1 MNEEKLI
8 SLMENFSGQK
18 FQWIKTNNPQLLGKV
33 VTCRNIE
40 PRGDRFMAQFDDGS
54 SVDSAQLNTSLMMI
68 TNDMPPLTKAEV
80 ESIAGPR
87 RPTPTP
93 NPVSQSA
100 RPANN
105 PVQQV
110 QSAPSVNVGPKSNMF
125 DMFSSENSQIT
136 LSLLVKLPDKKLL
149 RMMYTSA
156 EDKEKFL
163 DELSE
168 YVSREINNSVIKDSI
183 SSMVAPQAPP
193 RREKAGQ
200 TITVSEIHET

>member
-1 MNEEKLI
+1 
-8 SLMENFSGQK
+8 MENFSGQK

-87 RPTPTP
+87 RPAPTP
-93 NPVSQSA
+93 NPVSQPA
-100 RPANN
+100 RPTNVNN
-105 PVQQV
+105 PMQPV
-110 QSAPSVNVGPKSNMF
+110 QSAPVVNVGPKSNMF

-193 RREKAGQ
+193 RREKASQ
-200 TITVSEIHET
+200 TITVNEIHET

>member
-1 MNEEKLI
+1 M
-8 SLMENFSGQK
+8 
-18 FQWIKTNNPQLLGKV
+18 
-33 VTCRNIE
+33 
-40 PRGDRFMAQFDDGS
+40 
-54 SVDSAQLNTSLMMI
+54 
-68 TNDMPPLTKAEV
+68 
-80 ESIAGPR
+80 
-87 RPTPTP
+87 
-93 NPVSQSA
+93 
-100 RPANN
+100 
-105 PVQQV
+105 
-110 QSAPSVNVGPKSNMF
+110 
-125 DMFSSENSQIT
+125 
-136 LSLLVKLPDKKLL
+136 LVKLPDKKLL